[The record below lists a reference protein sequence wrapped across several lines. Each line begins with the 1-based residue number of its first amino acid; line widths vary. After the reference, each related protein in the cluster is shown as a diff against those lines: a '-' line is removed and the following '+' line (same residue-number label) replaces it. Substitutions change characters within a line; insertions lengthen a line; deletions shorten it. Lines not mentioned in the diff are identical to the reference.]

1 MPGGSFRAVRRLP
14 DRLVRPA
21 GRGRWRSPT
30 AARRA
35 SPPPRA
41 RHQGEVIDEPKR
53 ADHEGTFVAGE
64 AVAASVAVDEVV
76 ESQFGADGLDR
87 RPHPQVVGGGEAH
100 EGQQQRR
107 GVEIPCPLG
116 PDEGA
121 RGLVDAV
128 AVDSPA
134 DRPRELSPAVQSG
147 GEDARPGETEGPI
160 DPPPRKDFRY
170 ALSALVAD

>member
-1 MPGGSFRAVRRLP
+1 MPGGSVRAVRRLP

-64 AVAASVAVDEVV
+64 AVAAPPTRSGSD
-76 ESQFGADGLDR
+76 
-87 RPHPQVVGGGEAH
+87 VVGAATMAPVGW
-100 EGQQQRR
+100 
-107 GVEIPCPLG
+107 
-116 PDEGA
+116 
-121 RGLVDAV
+121 LV
-128 AVDSPA
+128 
-134 DRPRELSPAVQSG
+134 
-147 GEDARPGETEGPI
+147 
-160 DPPPRKDFRY
+160 
-170 ALSALVAD
+170 SALRTNARRTTASR